1 MGTGIFPLW
10 GCLADFSAWQPPAGD
25 RSASQGVSWGIAWKR
40 VRARTW
46 GSYRCP
52 WEPPSFSYLAWR
64 LLPQGI
70 GALSLSVELFKR
82 ASGFCRRGRRWRRWG
97 GQELVPWGEGGAGEL
112 QAGGGCG
119 SGPPRVSATG
129 LANPA
134 RPRARRGPRATATC
148 GASICAPSAEEPSL
162 YQAGRRP
169 YSRLQGSSIGNS

>member
-10 GCLADFSAWQPPAGD
+10 GCLADFSAWEPPAGD

-112 QAGGGCG
+112 QAGGVAGRVPRG
-119 SGPPRVSATG
+119 SQLRGWRTPRGREPEGA
-129 LANPA
+129 
-134 RPRARRGPRATATC
+134 RGPRPPA
-148 GASICAPSAEEPSL
+148 GPRSAPPAPKSP
-162 YQAGRRP
+162 P
-169 YSRLQGSSIGNS
+169 FTRLGGVRIQGCRALL